1 MLGAL
6 CDISLYKHHVIK
18 LLKDRGGMKM
28 GRKGTLRKRNRP
40 SDSRYIHSR
49 EYFRVENRIYK
60 ARRWPVYECLI
71 NPSWKE
77 SGLANI
83 LLSRQQPDGNIVFG
97 AYLVDLFCL
106 GLKDTFCNANFTL
119 SMYEKE
125 LTSRIYQE
133 GAPIDCQISLAHQI
147 IYGAIEYASKLGFK
161 PQKDFEMSKYI
172 LEEQNKIEESVSIEF
187 GKDGKPFFIAGP
199 NDDVELII
207 KKLERNAGKGNFSFI
222 IGEPI

>member
-1 MLGAL
+1 M

-18 LLKDRGGMKM
+18 IMKDRGGMRM
-28 GRKGTLRKRNRP
+28 GRKDMLRDRYRP

-77 SGLANI
+77 RGLANI

-97 AYLVDLFCL
+97 TYLVDLFCL
-106 GLKDTFCNANFTL
+106 GLKDTFCNVNFTL
-119 SMYEKE
+119 SRYEKE
-125 LTSRIYQE
+125 LKSRIYQDE
-133 GAPIDCQISLAHQI
+133 NPIDCQISLAHHI
-147 IYGAIEYASKLGFK
+147 IYGAIEYASKLDFK

-172 LEEQNKIEESVSIEF
+172 LEEPSKIEESVSIEF
-187 GKDGKPFFIAGP
+187 GKDGKPFFMAGP
-199 NDDVELII
+199 NDDVESII
-207 KKLERNAGKGNFSFI
+207 KKLERNVGKGNFYFI
-222 IGEPI
+222 IGDPI